1 MDIKNFNDYINE
13 GLNGRHSEDVR
24 FIYAAEREG
33 AEPEKC
39 LYLGPGPFRV
49 TNTLVLFGDEKLLK
63 ELHKHIQSKKLQVS
77 VAHYVKEYE
86 SN

>member
-1 MDIKNFNDYINE
+1 MAVIQKMCVLYMPQK
-13 GLNGRHSEDVR
+13 GKVLNLK
-24 FIYAAEREG
+24 
-33 AEPEKC
+33 KC